1 MRLFATRKPMF
12 VLEFDDAL
20 LTLNVKAPSCEP
32 LSQLPLKKYR
42 PNILFL
48 RCCLVFVES
57 DEAAKYAARFVKVS
71 YPFAKFPMRNIS
83 E

>member
-1 MRLFATRKPMF
+1 MF
-12 VLEFDDAL
+12 VLEFDDARE
-20 LTLNVKAPSCEP
+20 TPNAKAPTCEP
-32 LSQLPLKKYR
+32 LPQQPLKKYR

-71 YPFAKFPMRNIS
+71 YPFAKFPM
-83 E
+83 